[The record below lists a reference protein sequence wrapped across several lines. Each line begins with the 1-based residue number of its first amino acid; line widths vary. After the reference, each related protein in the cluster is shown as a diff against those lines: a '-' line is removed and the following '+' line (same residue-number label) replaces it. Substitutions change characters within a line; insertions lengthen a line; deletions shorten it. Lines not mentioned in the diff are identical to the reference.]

1 MNGSRDDSG
10 MISRNI
16 LLFVSSL
23 EVGGAQLH
31 VLDLCRYL
39 AGHGMNTAV
48 CSLKHG
54 GVLKARFEDL
64 GISVHELLIGSIT
77 DLAKPSVRMRIR
89 EILAAAD
96 PDILHAHLYHA
107 EIVAAVAAAISDL
120 PLVVTRHSSGLE
132 FNGLRRMIAAI
143 AGRRTQRVIA
153 VSEEAAKEALK
164 IGAGRG
170 SVVTIPNGVDTS
182 RFRPIES
189 DLRES
194 ERDRIMR
201 DQFPAD
207 CDPGCLL
214 IGSVSGLKPVK
225 NLSMLVEAFAAFESS
240 PAAGKEGARLII
252 VGEGPLREELEILA
266 EGLGLERKV
275 SFPGHRDRTDEYLP
289 LLDVFVLPSW
299 SEGVPLALLEAMS
312 CGLACVASRVGGM
325 PGLLGDCGLF
335 FEAGDIEGLVE
346 ILGRLAADVSLR
358 QELGRRTRIRAM
370 EHFDIE
376 IWGSR
381 TVAVYE
387 GLTGR
392 GVRRSS

>member
-1 MNGSRDDSG
+1 MNGSHDDSG

-16 LLFVSSL
+16 LFFVSSL
-23 EVGGAQLH
+23 KVGGAELH
-31 VLDLCRYL
+31 VLNLCGYL
-39 AGHGMNTAV
+39 AGHGMDAAV

-54 GVLKARFEDL
+54 GALKARFEDL
-64 GISVHELLIGSIT
+64 GIQVHELPIGSLA
-77 DLAKPSVRMRIR
+77 DLARPSVRMRIR

-107 EIVAAVAAAISDL
+107 EIVAAVTAAISGV

-132 FNGLRRMIAAI
+132 FNGLHRIIVAI
-143 AGRRTQRVIA
+143 SGWRTQRVIA

-164 IGAGRG
+164 IGVGRN

-182 RFRPIES
+182 RFRPLES

-194 ERDRIMR
+194 EREGLMR
-201 DQFPAD
+201 EQFPAD

-214 IGSVSGLKPVK
+214 IGSVSALRPVK

-240 PAAGKEGARLII
+240 PAAGSEGARLII
-252 VGEGPLREELEILA
+252 FGEGPSREELERLV
-266 EGLGLERKV
+266 EDLGLERKV
-275 SFPGHRDRTDEYLP
+275 LFPGHSDRPEEYLP
-289 LLDVFVLPSW
+289 LLDVFVLPSR

-312 CGLACVASRVGGM
+312 CGLACAASRVGGM
-325 PGLLGDCGLF
+325 PDVLGDCGVT
-335 FEAGDIEGLVE
+335 FELDDHAGLGE
-346 ILGRLAADVSLR
+346 ILGRLAADAPYR
-358 QELGRRTRIRAM
+358 QELGRRARIRAM
-370 EHFDIE
+370 EHFDME

-387 GLTGR
+387 GLIGR
-392 GVRRSS
+392 HGRRSP